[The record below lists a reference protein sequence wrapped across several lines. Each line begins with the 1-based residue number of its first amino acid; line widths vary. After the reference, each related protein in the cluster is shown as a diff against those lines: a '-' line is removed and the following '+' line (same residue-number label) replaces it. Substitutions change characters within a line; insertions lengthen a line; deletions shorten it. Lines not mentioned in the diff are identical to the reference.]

1 MSAAVLSKGNPI
13 GSSPNK
19 TAGEKIADWFIRN
32 KFYFLAFAVPVLV
45 MYIAYA
51 IFKVSP
57 WGDNSVL
64 VLDLNGQYVYYFE
77 SIRDAF
83 WGDESIFYNWSRN
96 LSGGYAGVIGYYLAS
111 PFTLIPI
118 LLPRTMLLGSLQIMI
133 LTKIGL
139 ASVTMSYYLQKA
151 KNMKALPATVFGS
164 LYALCAYG
172 VIQAMDPMWLD
183 GVYLLPLVIL
193 GVEYMVDD
201 GRKLNLIIPLAM
213 IFVFNFYIGYI
224 VGIFTVIYFL
234 FYVISGRNEK
244 NKIKSDEYLKIF
256 GRFGICGAV
265 ALMLSAFMLLMVY
278 NALKLG
284 KFDFTEPDFSFKT
297 QFNPL
302 DFFPQLLPAQ
312 YDTVNVEGLPEIYCG
327 VLTVVMLPLF
337 YLSSKISVRKKI
349 GYTAILLVLFLC
361 MYIRPIDMVWHGFQM
376 PNWLPFRYSFT
387 FSFTL
392 VVMGAMAY
400 KNIKDIKPSAIGGAA
415 FVVLCFLAVAA
426 SRNSEHIT
434 TGEIAIAGVFALVYV
449 GIVFLFR
456 NKEKALAVAAP
467 VMLMAVC
474 SGEQLY
480 NCYTTFT
487 GEDGNLVYSK
497 AGPYYNFI
505 NNGRAV
511 IEQLNQYNYDN
522 GNENDGFY
530 RADKTFHR
538 TVNDAGAMGMRGIS
552 HSSSVMNAK
561 ILSFLEALGFSSSSY
576 YSRFDG
582 DTPITDAV
590 LGVKYSLDKIILD
603 DNDAARK
610 TNEVYEPVFSYNYKN
625 EDDKDTR
632 IDVFKNPYALSLG
645 FMSDENIMHINAL
658 GNDNTFNSQ
667 NIMFSTIA
675 GHTDVDLQQGIFS
688 SYYEYFKPMNVNPDD
703 FVYSED
709 TIEESTYPSSNPD
722 HPQRMYTAKGDGD
735 PVVNMHITPTTDDPI
750 YFYFQTE
757 NQKSVNLW
765 LSTEKDE
772 NGNYTGHKFVGSYF
786 ENHDYHTIDL
796 GKFEPGKEFELRM
809 TVANEY
815 TIVNNFLFYQFDEE
829 LFKKDIEKL
838 KQNQWNI
845 TEFDGDYIKGDIT
858 AEDGQFMLTSIPYE
872 EGWKIKV
879 DGETLDFY
887 DKDAE
892 RSDFDSAAQCYT
904 VFMKALIGVKLTPGQ
919 HTIEMSY
926 TPPGLIPG
934 LGLFLAGIACV
945 VLIYRYDKKNNKI
958 LLAKK
963 RGIKEPQEEEAS
975 DEKKGKG
982 KKAKAEEDI
991 RANEADAEDTS
1002 EQKSKS
1008 QKKNKKKKA
1017 ADKEE
1022 NAPMPEQ
1029 TAQQPEAK
1037 AETSVKS
1044 GSGFFI
1050 DAVMPDDIEHEEA
1063 LRRLA
1068 EAEAKLKVLED
1079 AEAKLKAL
1087 EEREKERE
1095 QNKNKKG
1102 RGKKKKK

>member
-1 MSAAVLSKGNPI
+1 MSALTLNKGNPL
-13 GSSPNK
+13 GSAAPKS
-19 TAGEKIADWFIRN
+19 TGEKISEWFIRN

-57 WGDNSVL
+57 YGDNSVL

-139 ASVTMSYYLQKA
+139 ASVTMSYYLQKS
-151 KNMKALPATVFGS
+151 KEMKALPATVFSS

-234 FYVISGRNEK
+234 FYMMSGRNEK
-244 NKIKSDEYLKIF
+244 KKFKGDDYFKAF
-256 GRFGICGAV
+256 VRFGICGAV
-265 ALMLSAFMLLMVY
+265 ALLLSAFMLLMVY

-284 KFDFTEPDFSFKT
+284 KFDFTTPDFSFAT

-327 VLTVVMLPLF
+327 VLTIVMLPMF
-337 YLSSKISVRKKI
+337 YLSTKISVRKKI
-349 GYTAILLVLFLC
+349 GYTAILLILFLC

-392 VVMGAMAY
+392 VIMGAMSY
-400 KNIKDIKPSAIGGAA
+400 NGIKDIKPSVIGGSA
-415 FVVLCFLAVAA
+415 FVIACFLAVAA

-434 TGEIAIAGVFALVYV
+434 TVEIIIAGAFAAVYIGV
-449 GIVFLFR
+449 VLLFR
-456 NKEKALAVAAP
+456 NKEKALAVAVP
-467 VMLMAVC
+467 IILMVVC

-511 IEQLNQYNYDN
+511 IDQLNQYNYEH

-538 TVNDAGAMGMRGIS
+538 TVNDAAAFGMRGIS

-561 ILSFLEALGFSSSSY
+561 ILTFLEALGFSSSSY

-590 LGVKYSLDKIILD
+590 LGVKYSIDKILLD
-603 DNDAARK
+603 DKDAERK
-610 TNEVYEPVFSYNYKN
+610 TNEVYEPIFSYEYKN
-625 EDDKDTR
+625 EDDKDAR
-632 IDVFKNPYALSLG
+632 MDVFQNPYALSLG
-645 FMSDENIMHINAL
+645 FMADEDIMHINAL
-658 GNDNTFNSQ
+658 GNDDTFNSQ

-675 GHTDVDLQQGIFS
+675 GHTDIDLTQGIFS
-688 SYYEYFKPMNVNPDD
+688 SYYQYFKPMNIDPNDPNQFQVSD
-703 FVYSED
+703 FVTVSDYG
-709 TIEESTYPSSNPD
+709 TQT
-722 HPQRMYTAKGDGD
+722 MYTAVEGGD
-735 PVVNMHITPTTDDPI
+735 PVVNMRITPTTDDPV

-765 LSTEKDE
+765 LSTEKGEDGSYI
-772 NGNYTGHKFVGSYF
+772 NHKFIGSYF
-786 ENHDYHTIDL
+786 ENHDYHTVDL
-796 GKFEPGKEFELRM
+796 GRFEANKEFELRM

-829 LFKKDIEKL
+829 LFKQDIEKL
-838 KQNQWNI
+838 KTQQWNI
-845 TEFDGDYIKGDIT
+845 TEFDGDYIKGDID
-858 AEDGQFMLTSIPYE
+858 AQEGQLMLTSIPFE

-879 DGETLDFY
+879 DGETMEMV
-887 DKDAE
+887 DKDDE
-892 RSDFDSAAQCYT
+892 RDKFNSEDQCAT
-904 VFMKALIGVKLTPGQ
+904 VFMKALIGLKLTPGQ

-934 LGLFLAGIACV
+934 LGLFFAGVACV
-945 VLIYRYDKKNNKI
+945 VLIYMYDKKHNKFFI
-958 LLAKK
+958 AKK
-963 RGIKEPQEEEAS
+963 RSSAGQSAPAPN
-975 DEKKGKG
+975 EKKQSG
-982 KKAKAEEDI
+982 KK
-991 RANEADAEDTS
+991 
-1002 EQKSKS
+1002 
-1008 QKKNKKKKA
+1008 KKNKAKNN
-1017 ADKEE
+1017 DKDAEE
-1022 NAPMPEQ
+1022 TDPIYAHDFVPVPNDIPQEPVEQKYEPELKNSVSNPLAGVK
-1029 TAQQPEAK
+1029 TKRERK
-1037 AETSVKS
+1037 AEASLK
-1044 GSGFFI
+1044 
-1050 DAVMPDDIEHEEA
+1050 
-1063 LRRLA
+1063 RLA
-1068 EAEAKLKVLED
+1068 EAEEKLNAISENKNGSG
-1079 AEAKLKAL
+1079 KK
-1087 EEREKERE
+1087 K
-1095 QNKNKKG
+1095 NKNKK
-1102 RGKKKKK
+1102 

>member
-1 MSAAVLSKGNPI
+1 MSAATLSKGNPL
-13 GSSPNK
+13 GGYSSPK
-19 TAGEKIADWFIRN
+19 STGEKISEWFIRN

-139 ASVTMSYYLQKA
+139 ASVTMSYYLQKS

-234 FYVISGRNEK
+234 FYVMSGRNEK
-244 NKIKSDEYLKIF
+244 KKWKSDEYLKVF

-284 KFDFTEPDFSFKT
+284 KFDFTEPDFSFKA

-337 YLSSKISVRKKI
+337 YLSNKISVRKKI

-361 MYIRPIDMVWHGFQM
+361 MLIRPIDMVWHGFQM

-400 KNIKDIKPSAIGGAA
+400 KSIKDIKPSAIGGSA
-415 FVVLCFLAVAA
+415 FVVVCFLAVAA

-434 TGEIAIAGVFALVYV
+434 TVEIIIAGVFAAAYIGV
-449 GIVFLFR
+449 VFLFR
-456 NKEKALAVAAP
+456 NKEKSLAVIAP
-467 VMLMAVC
+467 VILMAVC

-511 IEQLNQYNYDN
+511 IDQLNEYNYDQ

-538 TVNDAGAMGMRGIS
+538 TVNDAGAMGMRGVS

-561 ILSFLEALGFSSSSY
+561 ILKFLEALGFSSSSY

-582 DTPITDAV
+582 DTPITDSV
-590 LGVKYSLDKIILD
+590 LGIKYSLDKIILD
-603 DNDAARK
+603 DSSAERK
-610 TNEVYEPVFSYNYKN
+610 TNEVYEPIFSYNYKN

-645 FMSDENIMHINAL
+645 YMADEDIMHINAL

-667 NIMFSTIA
+667 NIMFSTIS
-675 GHTDVDLQQGIFS
+675 GHTDVDLEQGIFS

-703 FVYSED
+703 FVYD
-709 TIEESTYPSSNPD
+709 PAIIEESTYPSSNPD
-722 HPQRMYTAKGDGD
+722 RAQRMYTAKGDGD
-735 PVVNMHITPTTDDPI
+735 PVVNMHITPDNNDSI

-757 NQKSVNLW
+757 NQKAVNLW
-765 LSTEKDE
+765 LSTEKGED
-772 NGNYTGHKFVGSYF
+772 GNYINHKFVGSYF
-786 ENHDYHTIDL
+786 ENHDYHTVDL
-796 GKFEPGKEFELRM
+796 GRFEPGKEFELRM

-829 LFKKDIEKL
+829 LFKQDIEKL
-838 KQNQWNI
+838 KTQQWNI

-858 AEDGQFMLTSIPYE
+858 AEEGQMMLTSIPFE
-872 EGWKIKV
+872 DGWKIKV
-879 DGETLDFY
+879 DGETLDFI

-892 RSDFDSAAQCYT
+892 RDAFNSEAQCAT
-904 VFMKALIGVKLTPGQ
+904 VFMQALIGMKLTPGQ

-934 LGLFLAGIACV
+934 LGLLFAGLACV

-963 RGIKEPQEEEAS
+963 RGQTEPEPETDS
-975 DEKKGKG
+975 DDKNG
-982 KKAKAEEDI
+982 KKAEE
-991 RANEADAEDTS
+991 EKTP
-1002 EQKSKS
+1002 EQQTKPD
-1008 QKKNKKKKA
+1008 KKKKKTKNKA
-1017 ADKEE
+1017 ES
-1022 NAPMPEQ
+1022 APKAEQASQ
-1029 TAQQPEAK
+1029 TANADSPK
-1037 AETSVKS
+1037 ASEETSKKS
-1044 GSGFFI
+1044 DSGFFI
-1050 DAVMPDDIEHEEA
+1050 DAVMPSDIEHEEA

-1068 EAEAKLKVLED
+1068 EAEAKLKVLEE
-1079 AEAKLKAL
+1079 AEVKLKAL
-1087 EEREKERE
+1087 EEKQ
-1095 QNKNKKG
+1095 QNRNKKG